1 MSFSAAVRHLKKS
14 DSVMRA
20 LIEKHGPCKLKRE
33 YETEPF
39 ASLVD
44 AIIYQQISYAAAGSI
59 ARRFRALYGENGDA
73 GHLPKPEELLKTHPR
88 TLRAVGLSRQKSA
101 YMRDLAGK
109 AADGSLRLDQ
119 YHKMPD
125 EAVVENV
132 TQVKGIGRWT
142 AEMFLMFC
150 LGRMDVLP
158 VGDLGVQYGFKMAYK
173 LRKMPSAEKMEKIA
187 EPWRPYR
194 SVATWYLWQIRRE
207 ELVKAK
213 LKTKKR

>member
-1 MSFSAAVRHLKKS
+1 MSFSAAVRHLKKC
-14 DSVMRA
+14 DPVMRQ
-20 LIEKHGPCKLKRE
+20 LIERHGPCKMRRE

-59 ARRFRALYGENGDA
+59 AKRFRALYGENG
-73 GHLPKPEELLKTHPR
+73 GRLPRLEELLRTHPR
-88 TLRAVGLSRQKSA
+88 TLRSVGLSRQKSK
-101 YMRDLAGK
+101 YMRDLAAR
-109 AADGSLRLDQ
+109 AADGSLQLNAFHSMSD
-119 YHKMPD
+119 D
-125 EAVVENV
+125 AVIENV

-158 VGDLGVQYGFKMAYK
+158 VGDLGVQYGFKIAYK
-173 LRKMPSAEKMEKIA
+173 MKKMPSEQKMEALA

-194 SVATWYLWQIRRE
+194 SIATWYLWQIRRE
-207 ELVKAK
+207 ELLRAK
-213 LKTKKR
+213 KK

>member
-1 MSFSAAVRHLKKS
+1 M
-14 DSVMRA
+14 MRA
-20 LIEKHGPCKLKRE
+20 LIEKHGPCKMRRE

-59 ARRFRALYGENGDA
+59 ARRFRALYGEKGI
-73 GHLPKPEELLKTHPR
+73 GGRLPRPEELLKTHPR

-101 YMRDLAGK
+101 YMRDLA
-109 AADGSLRLDQ
+109 ARAVDGSLRLEDFQ
-119 YHKMPD
+119 SMSD
-125 EAVVENV
+125 DAVIENV

-142 AEMFLMFC
+142 GEMFLMFC

-158 VGDLGVQYGFKMAYK
+158 VGDLGVQYGFKIAYK
-173 LRKMPSAEKMEKIA
+173 MKKMPKAEKMEKIA

-207 ELVKAK
+207 ELLRAREAKEKAK
-213 LKTKKR
+213 KKPKAQD

>member
-1 MSFSAAVRHLKKS
+1 MLLPMSFSAAVRHLKKS
-14 DSVMRA
+14 DPVMRA
-20 LIEKHGPCKLKRE
+20 LIERHGPCKMRRE

-59 ARRFRALYGENGDA
+59 AKRFRALYGENG
-73 GHLPKPEELLKTHPR
+73 GRLPRPEELLRTHPR

-101 YMRDLAGK
+101 YMRDLAAR
-109 AADGSLRLDQ
+109 AADGSLRLDAFHHMDDQ
-119 YHKMPD
+119 
-125 EAVVENV
+125 AVIENV

-158 VGDLGVQYGFKMAYK
+158 VGDLGVQYGFRIAYK
-173 LRKMPSAEKMEKIA
+173 MKKMPSAARMEALA

-207 ELVKAK
+207 EL
-213 LKTKKR
+213 LRGKKK

>member
-1 MSFSAAVRHLKKS
+1 
-14 DSVMRA
+14 MRA
-20 LIEKHGPCKLKRE
+20 LIEKHGPCKMRRE

-59 ARRFRALYGENGDA
+59 AKRFRALYGENGGA
-73 GHLPKPEELLKTHPR
+73 GRLPRPEELLQTHPR
-88 TLRAVGLSRQKSA
+88 TLRSVGLSRQKSA
-101 YMRDLAGK
+101 YMRDLAAK
-109 AADGSLRLDQ
+109 AADGSLQLDKFQ
-119 YHKMPD
+119 AMSD
-125 EAVVENV
+125 DAVIENV

-142 AEMFLMFC
+142 AEMFMMFC

-158 VGDLGVQYGFKMAYK
+158 VGDLGVQYGFKIAYK
-173 LRKMPSAEKMEKIA
+173 MRKMPKEEKMQKIA

-207 ELVKAK
+207 ELLKGRAKAK
-213 LKTKKR
+213 PVAKA